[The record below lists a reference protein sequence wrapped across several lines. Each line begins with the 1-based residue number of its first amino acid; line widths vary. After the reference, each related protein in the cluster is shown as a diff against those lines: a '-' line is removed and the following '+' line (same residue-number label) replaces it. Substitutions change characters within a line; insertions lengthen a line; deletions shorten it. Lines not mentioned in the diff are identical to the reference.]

1 MEIYEIMKSHGNNA
15 PPKLIILDPSTI
27 AIKLFLNLIIYHK
40 PPECHGKV
48 RKLIDQKVWESKV
61 QISG

>member
-1 MEIYEIMKSHGNNA
+1 MEIMP

-27 AIKLFLNLIIYHK
+27 AIKLFLNIIIYHK
-40 PPECHGKV
+40 PLECHGKV
-48 RKLIDQKVWESKV
+48 RKFIDQKVWESKV